1 VKTQCRNISKERNDT
16 TTMILIP
23 RFLCILVALVPASN
37 AFLVIANKSA
47 LPTRSSR
54 PNPKVLDRSLT
65 TTTSTLSLRVDATV
79 SKTTALLL
87 SPNSILSANIPR
99 DVWVFI
105 VGIIPFGWATIEFW
119 RRIAVG
125 EPFGTTS
132 DSIYIGK
139 ENAPSESR
147 GRRVLDRG
155 AFIVAYVLFGIAAAA
170 IGITLYSVLTSPP
183 MDITTIL

>member
-1 VKTQCRNISKERNDT
+1 
-16 TTMILIP
+16 MIIP
-23 RFLCILVALVPASN
+23 RFLCIFIIALVHASN
-37 AFLVIANKSA
+37 AFVISDNKSAIRPA
-47 LPTRSSR
+47 LPTRSR
-54 PNPKVLDRSLT
+54 RLNPKVLNHSLP
-65 TTTSTLSLRVDATV
+65 TLSLVADDATI
-79 SKTTALLL
+79 STLLVAAKQFSL
-87 SPNSILSANIPR
+87 RNA

-155 AFIVAYVLFGIAAAA
+155 AFLVAYILFGIAAAA
-170 IGITLYSVLTSPP
+170 IGITLYSVVTSPP
-183 MDITTIL
+183 MDPITVL